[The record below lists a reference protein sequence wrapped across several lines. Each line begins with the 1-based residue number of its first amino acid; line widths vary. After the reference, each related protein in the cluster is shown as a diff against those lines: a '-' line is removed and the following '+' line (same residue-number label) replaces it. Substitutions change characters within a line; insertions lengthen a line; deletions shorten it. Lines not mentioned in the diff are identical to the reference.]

1 MILFDIITLV
11 VIGWM
16 IFRGKREGLVS
27 QILGIAGLVL
37 GVVLATRYGE
47 EVGLMLNIEPHYAT
61 IAGFVIVVVAT
72 ALLALILSLIISKT
86 LSLIKLKWLNDLL
99 GILFSVVKG
108 LAILS
113 LFYAAIF
120 AVNERIRIVEPAEFD
135 KSASFNI
142 VRKIADPL
150 LKFWNESK
158 PLDSIT
164 TPATTTTPTPP
175 VEQC

>member
-27 QILGIAGLVL
+27 QILGIVGLIL
-37 GVVLATRYGE
+37 GVVLATKYGK
-47 EVGLMLNIEPHYAT
+47 EVGLMLNIEAQYAT

-72 ALLALILSLIISKT
+72 ALLALVLSFIISKT

-99 GILFSVVKG
+99 GILFSVIKG

-113 LFYAAIF
+113 LLYAAIF
-120 AVNERIRIVEPAEFD
+120 AMNERIRIVEPAEFD

-142 VRKIADPL
+142 VRKLADPL
-150 LKFWNESK
+150 LRFWNESK
-158 PLDSIT
+158 PLDNIT
-164 TPATTTTPTPP
+164 NPTTANTPTPT
-175 VEQC
+175 EQC